1 MGFPVRLC
9 ALVGRFSDPRVAES
23 VNALI
28 PHLLSRQ
35 VKVIVST
42 ETTYSGD
49 AEGIVRMPEIDI
61 GANADLIIA
70 IGGDGTL
77 LYAAGLVA
85 RQPGVAETLLRP
97 SMAGHYPVAERV
109 AQPRDRAK
117 ASRRILH
124 FCDLAK
130 AASRLWARYTIG

>member
-1 MGFPVRLC
+1 MGFPVRRC

-23 VNALI
+23 VNVLI

-35 VKVIVST
+35 IQVIIST

-49 AEGIVRMPEIDI
+49 LTGIVRIPEAEI
-61 GANADLIIA
+61 GPNADLIIA

-85 RQPGVAETLLRP
+85 RHKVPLLGVNR
-97 SMAGHYPVAERV
+97 G
-109 AQPRDRAK
+109 
-117 ASRRILH
+117 
-124 FCDLAK
+124 
-130 AASRLWARYTIG
+130 RLGFLDDVIPQNQFTCLD